1 MAIILRFSDLLI
13 SLIDVIFFFN
23 DTISYTVIRSKKVTI
38 GRHTMKSESCSF
50 CVDSLP
56 PHGLYSPH
64 YGECFTCDS
73 LEHSDL
79 SNRNLYGY

>member
-1 MAIILRFSDLLI
+1 
-13 SLIDVIFFFN
+13 
-23 DTISYTVIRSKKVTI
+23 
-38 GRHTMKSESCSF
+38 MKSESCSF

-79 SNRNLYGY
+79 SNRNLYGYYASGLAELLMLCPLSSTTLKELKIGLGLVYQ